1 MNQNKVRVLV
11 VDDEQAIRIFLR
23 VTLESQQYAV
33 YEAASGQDA
42 LTGATTYKP
51 DIVILDLGL
60 PDIDG
65 VDVVRLL
72 RQWTQ
77 VPIIILS
84 VRGSDAT
91 KIAALDA
98 GADDYLTKPFSMGE
112 LIARLRV
119 ALRHAA
125 QPRNEPVFTRDSLKV
140 DLSRRT
146 VTVAGCE
153 VQLTRNEYEL
163 LRVFVL
169 HAGKVLTQGQLL
181 HEVWGPGYANE
192 SHMLHV
198 NISNLR
204 GKIEVESGHPRLIVT
219 EPGVGYRLKAD

>member
-1 MNQNKVRVLV
+1 
-11 VDDEQAIRIFLR
+11 
-23 VTLESQQYAV
+23 
-33 YEAASGQDA
+33 
-42 LTGATTYKP
+42 
-51 DIVILDLGL
+51 LGL

-65 VDVVRLL
+65 VEVVRLL

-84 VRGSDAT
+84 IRGSDVD

-98 GADDYLTKPFSMGE
+98 GADDYLIKPFSMGE

-119 ALRHAA
+119 ALRRVA
-125 QPRNEPVFTRDSLKV
+125 QPRNEPVFTSGVLEV
-140 DLSRRT
+140 DLVRRI
-146 VTVAGCE
+146 VTVASRE
-153 VQLTRNEYEL
+153 VKLTRNEYEL
-163 LRVFVL
+163 LRVFIL
-169 HAGKVLTQGQLL
+169 HAGKMLTHVQLL

-204 GKIEVESGHPRLIVT
+204 GKIEPEPSHPRLIVT
-219 EPGVGYRLKAD
+219 EPGVGYRLRAD